1 MAGNV
6 KAVPEGF
13 RTITA
18 ALTVRNGNKALE
30 FYKQAF
36 GAEVRGVHLTPD
48 GKVAHA
54 EIKIGDSVFMLSD
67 EFPPIAV
74 SPETIGGT
82 ASGLI
87 IYAENIDQLWDRAIK
102 AGGTVTMPLDNQFWG
117 DRWGTLTDPFGHR
130 WSLAQHV
137 EDVAP
142 DEMARRSKKMFA
154 EMAQKH
160 AQAN

>member
-1 MAGNV
+1 MAENV

-13 RTITA
+13 RTITPT
-18 ALTVRNGNKALE
+18 LTVRNGAKAIE

-36 GAEVRGVHLTPD
+36 GAESRGLHLTPD
-48 GKVAHA
+48 GRVAHA
-54 EIKIGDSVFMLSD
+54 ELKIGDSVIMLSD
-67 EFPPIAV
+67 EFPPMAS

-82 ASGLI
+82 ASGLL
-87 IYAENIDQLWDRAIK
+87 IYVENVDQLWDRAVK
-102 AGGTVTMPLDNQFWG
+102 AGASITMPLADQFWG

-142 DEMARRSKKMFA
+142 EEMERRSKAAFAKMA
-154 EMAQKH
+154 AGAGQP
-160 AQAN
+160 